1 MWKDI
6 TDSINKL
13 NIMNDNTMTLK
24 EQLEAVYEYDAQQ
37 QTFAESM

>member
-13 NIMNDNTMTLK
+13 KIMNDLTMTLK
-24 EQLEAVYEYDAQQ
+24 EQLEAVYEYDTQQ
-37 QTFAESM
+37 ETFAESL